1 MKRALDRPQTSKP
14 GPRWWRML
22 FCVFAGLLS
31 SASGA
36 APDPRFT
43 VVRVDTRHERLQIF
57 LRDDDGRPYGS
68 FRRLE
73 AALEKQHRRLRFAMN
88 AGMYHA
94 DFSPVGL
101 LVQDGLHIAPL
112 NTDDGAG
119 NFFLKP
125 NGVFFIDRSGPHIVE
140 TSAYPAAAQDVVLA
154 TQSGPLLLL
163 DGRIHPVFDP
173 ESKSRLI
180 RNGVGICGTETIFA
194 ISEKPV
200 SFHEFASF
208 FRDGLGCSDAL
219 YLDGTVSSLYSSEL
233 RRNDARAKLGPI
245 IAIVD

>member
-1 MKRALDRPQTSKP
+1 
-14 GPRWWRML
+14 ML
-22 FCVFAGLLS
+22 LCVFAGLLS

-36 APDPRFT
+36 APDAGFT
-43 VVRVDTRHERLQIF
+43 VVRVDTRHDRLQIF

-73 AALEKQHRRLRFAMN
+73 DALNQQHRRLRFAMN

-101 LVQDGLHIAPL
+101 LVQDGRLIAPL

-140 TSAYPAAAQDVVLA
+140 TFAYPAAAQDVVLA

-200 SFHEFASF
+200 NFHEFASF

-219 YLDGTVSSLYSSEL
+219 YLDGTISSLYSSEL